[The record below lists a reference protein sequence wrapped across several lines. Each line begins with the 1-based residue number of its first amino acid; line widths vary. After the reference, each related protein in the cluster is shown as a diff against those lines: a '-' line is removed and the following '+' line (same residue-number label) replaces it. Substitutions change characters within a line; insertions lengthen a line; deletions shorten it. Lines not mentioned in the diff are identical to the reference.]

1 MKWLYFCIIST
12 KMKKLLLPILLI
24 AASAA
29 VLKSCM
35 NVSAADGGSFLNQ
48 NLDAQDVQNVLF
60 FNPEIDPGI
69 EEIRFPSYQSFFDGV
84 TQEFSKSKNVVVNR
98 VETPMEFDSVDI
110 ETLKEICKINNF
122 DLAVVPKIKYFKVG
136 FGKYV
141 LSNQVIVSLKM
152 YNSNGELLSETS
164 YDTYRKNKR
173 ILGSTENS
181 IKIGTTGALNE
192 IRKFLRKNK

>member
-1 MKWLYFCIIST
+1 
-12 KMKKLLLPILLI
+12 MKKLLFPILLV
-24 AASAA
+24 AASA
-29 VLKSCM
+29 VILKSCI
-35 NVSAADGGSFLNQ
+35 NVSAAQGPSFSNSNIGSQ
-48 NLDAQDVQNVLF
+48 NVQQVLF

-69 EEIRFPSYQSFFDGV
+69 EEIRFPSYQTFFDGV
-84 TQEFSKSKNVVVNR
+84 TQEFSKSKNIIVNR
-98 VETPMEFDSVDI
+98 VETPMIYDDVDV

-152 YNSNGELLSETS
+152 YNSNGELLSESS

-192 IRKFLRKNK
+192 IRKYLRKTR